1 MRLMQVTAVLAL
13 SFLSTGLA
21 LAETTKERILK
32 EKRITI
38 GISNGAPWGYRDA
51 DGNPTGFHPDLVKE
65 AFGSL
70 GVEKVDL
77 VVTEFGALIPALGA
91 SRFDAIAAGL
101 YITPERCGLV
111 AFSDPDL
118 QLADAAL
125 VAKGNPK
132 NVHSYA
138 DIAGN
143 ADIQFGV
150 GRGSTTAKNAV
161 TAGVPEDRMILFP
174 DIQSNVAALL
184 NGRIDVAT
192 FSAPTVARILSEE
205 KITGIERALPFS
217 GAINNDGT
225 ENFGYSAIAFRLE
238 DSDLRDLYNSRLA
251 ELKANGTLAKLMEK
265 YGFSSSEAAQSI
277 TSSTACAKR

>member
-1 MRLMQVTAVLAL
+1 
-13 SFLSTGLA
+13 
-21 LAETTKERILK
+21 
-32 EKRITI
+32 
-38 GISNGAPWGYRDA
+38 
-51 DGNPTGFHPDLVKE
+51 
-65 AFGSL
+65 
-70 GVEKVDL
+70 
-77 VVTEFGALIPALGA
+77 
-91 SRFDAIAAGL
+91 
-101 YITPERCGLV
+101 
-111 AFSDPDL
+111 
-118 QLADAAL
+118 
-125 VAKGNPK
+125 
-132 NVHSYA
+132 
-138 DIAGN
+138 
-143 ADIQFGV
+143 
-150 GRGSTTAKNAV
+150 
-161 TAGVPEDRMILFP
+161 MILFP

-277 TSSTACAKR
+277 TSSTACEKR